1 MSNAE
6 FMNYDILSNSFF
18 QTHTQSQNEILQ
30 PKELENLE
38 IYEWETR
45 CFIKGIIFS
54 VQTRR

>member
-1 MSNAE
+1 
-6 FMNYDILSNSFF
+6 MNYDILSNSFF